1 MSIFNWIACIH
12 AEKLVDFNSN
22 IAYIFLR
29 FRFETETSHNDPN
42 EEGHKAQK
50 NEHVIEES
58 GNRGRH
64 KNYKLD
70 SETNLVINIALVRR
84 VVNYIVEPE
93 NCSVKVSSVREIRNF

>member
-1 MSIFNWIACIH
+1 MHNH
-12 AEKLVDFNSN
+12 ATIIKRLVDFYSN

-29 FRFETETSHNDPN
+29 FRFETETSHYNPN
-42 EEGHKAQK
+42 EEGHKPQK

-70 SETNLVINIALVRR
+70 SETDLVINAAFRKKLLITKSTRK
-84 VVNYIVEPE
+84 IVQ
-93 NCSVKVSSVREIRNF
+93 